1 MVTRPPENNGFELI
15 VDKLKEFKKK
25 YYLNTLLKGIILSIS
40 ILISVFLIFNTLEF
54 TLRFN
59 SMIRGLF
66 FFSFL
71 VAFTLVI
78 YFWVIIPIN
87 KLFRN
92 GQQISDEE
100 AARQIGSYFP
110 NISDKLLN
118 TIQLQKIS
126 SVDNSLI
133 LASIAQRTS
142 EIRLVSFADAIDL
155 RQNKK
160 FLKFLA
166 GPALA
171 LFILMIFV
179 PQMLTESTTR
189 IIRYKEAFLPEA
201 PFKFKILNDQLLGF
215 KNEDYT
221 LNLGF
226 EGHFMPDQ
234 AYMNLN
240 GRKMK
245 MKKGSDGLFSYTFKK
260 LQSSADMSFEAAG
273 FNSDD
278 YHIKVVSRP
287 NLKGFNVYLVYPSY
301 VNKENERLNN
311 VGNLQIVE
319 GTKVKWQISTI
330 EADSMSFKFESDD
343 FLSNTTLVD
352 NQLFEIERKIL
363 ESDNYSIHL
372 TNKYSDNRE
381 NINYHIDAK
390 KDEHPT
396 INLDQLQDTVL
407 FSYVILGGAIS
418 DDYGLTQLQV
428 NYKIVQGS
436 KESEMRRFNLP
447 IQSPISQGF
456 FHHWPLDSLGLNEGD
471 QVKYALQVWD
481 NDGINGRKSTQTGFY
496 SINIP
501 TKKEVREKLEKES
514 QGTHNQIDNSLEKT
528 RELQEKLKS
537 LEERLK
543 TKKNL
548 EWQDER
554 LIEELLKEKEELN
567 KEIEKLQEKNESNR
581 QQRERFTK
589 QDEKIAEKMQ
599 QLQELMDELMDEE
612 TKKLYE
618 ELKKLLEEKR
628 GLNEV
633 QEAIENIRNKEET
646 LEKELER
653 TLELFKR
660 MKMEYK
666 MEEVIND
673 LEELAVQQ
681 EELANETLEEQ
692 NSNEDLS
699 ETQEDLMEEFDQIEQ
714 DMEDINELNQEL
726 KNPEPIQDTS
736 EEQSDI
742 KQDQQKSK
750 EAIDENKRQNS
761 NQSQKSA
768 AEKMKKLSAQMQEMQ
783 AGMEM
788 EMMQVNLDNL
798 RNIVDNLVTLSFD
811 QEELMNDFREVNQSD
826 PRFIELSQNQL
837 KLKDDAKIIED
848 SLRSLASRVFQ
859 IASFV
864 TREVDDMNKHINES
878 IESLRDRNKAQSI
891 SKQQFAMT
899 SMNNLAL
906 LLDDVLQ
913 NMQQMMADAMGNPKA
928 GQKKGQKNMP
938 GMSELQQQLNR
949 KIEELKRSGNPGREM
964 SEELAKMAAQQELI
978 RQSIEEMQRKLDQ
991 LNNEKGENG
1000 GGSKISDVIQKM
1012 EQTELDLVN
1021 KQLTDQMIRRQRD
1034 ILTRLLESEKALRER
1049 ELDDEREGERA
1060 NDYET
1065 IFPSAMDE
1073 YLKAKE
1079 KEIELLKTIPPKLN
1093 PYYKKEVNDY
1103 FRRLGSQ

>member
-1 MVTRPPENNGFELI
+1 MVTPPENNGFELI
-15 VDKLKEFKKK
+15 VNKLKQFKKK
-25 YYLNTLLKGIILSIS
+25 YYLNTLIKGIILSIS
-40 ILISVFLIFNTLEF
+40 ILISVFLIFNILEF
-54 TLRFN
+54 TLRYN
-59 SMIRGLF
+59 SIIRGLF
-66 FFSFL
+66 FFSFV
-71 VAFTLVI
+71 VAFVLVI
-78 YFWVIIPIN
+78 YFWVIIPID

-92 GQQISDEE
+92 SRQISDEE
-100 AARQIGSYFP
+100 AAKQIGSYFP

-118 TIQLQKIS
+118 TIQLHNITGI
-126 SVDNSLI
+126 DNSLI
-133 LASIAQRTS
+133 LASIKQRTN

-155 RQNKK
+155 KQNKK

-171 LFILMIFV
+171 LFILMIFI

-189 IIRYKEAFLPEA
+189 IIRFKEAFLPEA
-201 PFKFKILNDQLLGF
+201 PFTFKILNNQLLGF

-221 LNLGF
+221 LDLGF
-226 EGHFMPDQ
+226 EGNFLPDQ

-240 GRKMK
+240 GRKMR
-245 MKKGSDGLFSYTFKK
+245 MKKGADDFFSYSFKK
-260 LQSSADMSFEAAG
+260 LQTSVDMSFEAAG
-273 FNSDD
+273 FNSNE
-278 YHIKVVSRP
+278 YQLQVVSRP
-287 NLKGFNVYLVYPSY
+287 NLKSFDVYLDYPAH
-301 VNKENERLNN
+301 VNKKDERLNN
-311 VGNLQIVE
+311 VGNLQIAE

-330 EADSMSFKFESDD
+330 EANTMSFKFENDD
-343 FLSNTTLVD
+343 FLSNAKLVD
-352 NQLFEIERKIL
+352 DQLFEIERSIL
-363 ESDNYSIHL
+363 ESNNYSIQL
-372 TNKYSDNRE
+372 TNDYSDNRE

-390 KDEHPT
+390 KDEYPA

-407 FSYVILGGAIS
+407 YSYVILGGAIS
-418 DDYGLTQLQV
+418 DDYGLTRLQV
-428 NYKIVQGS
+428 NYKIVKGS
-436 KESEMRRFNLP
+436 KESQMLSFNLP
-447 IQSPISQGF
+447 IQTGISQGF

-481 NDGINGRKSTQTGFY
+481 NDGINGKKSTQTGFY

-528 RELQEKLKS
+528 RELQEKLKN

-543 TKKNL
+543 TKKKL

-567 KEIEKLQEKNESNR
+567 KEIQKLKEKNKSDR
-581 QQRERFTK
+581 QQRDRFTK
-589 QDEKIAEKMQ
+589 QGEKIAEKMK

-633 QEAIENIRNKEET
+633 QEALENIKNKEET
-646 LEKELER
+646 LERELER

-660 MKMEYK
+660 LKMEYK
-666 MEEVIND
+666 MEEVITD
-673 LEELAVQQ
+673 LEELAAGQ
-681 EELANETLEEQ
+681 EELASETLEEQ
-692 NSNEDLS
+692 NLKEELS
-699 ETQEDLMEEFDQIEQ
+699 ENQEGLMEEFDQIEQ
-714 DMEDINELNQEL
+714 DMEEINELNQEL
-726 KNPEPIQDTS
+726 KNPESIRDTS
-736 EEQSDI
+736 EEQNGI

-750 EAIDENKRQNS
+750 DAIDENNRQNS
-761 NQSQKSA
+761 NQSQKNA
-768 AEKMKKLSAQMQEMQ
+768 AKKMKELSEQMQEMQ

-788 EMMQVNLDNL
+788 EMMQENLDNL
-798 RNIVDNLVTLSFD
+798 RDIVDNLVTLSFD
-811 QEELMNDFREVNQSD
+811 QEELMGDFREVTQSD

-837 KLKDDAKIIED
+837 KLKDAAKIIED
-848 SLRSLASRVFQ
+848 SLLSLASRVFQ

-864 TREVDDMNKHINES
+864 TREVDDMNRHIDES
-878 IESLRDRNKAQSI
+878 LGSLRDRNKAQSI
-891 SKQQFAMT
+891 GKQQFAMT

-928 GQKKGQKNMP
+928 GQKKGQKNIP
-938 GMSELQQQLNR
+938 GVSELQQQLNR

-964 SEELAKMAAQQELI
+964 AEELAKMAAQQEMI
-978 RQSIEEMQRKLDQ
+978 RQLLEEMQRKLNQ
-991 LNNEKGENG
+991 LNDEKGEDG
-1000 GGSKISDVIQKM
+1000 GGNNISDVLRKM

-1021 KQLTDQMIRRQRD
+1021 KQLTDQMIRRQRE

-1060 NDYET
+1060 NDYDK
-1065 IFPSAMDE
+1065 IFPTAMDE

-1079 KEIELLKTIPPKLN
+1079 IEIELLKTIPPKLN

-1103 FRRLGSQ
+1103 FRRLGSE